1 MTARGKIL
9 SMNKLPSGAYKNQR
23 VEFQITHDMVP
34 SFRVVVF
41 AHYKDE
47 LIADSLKI
55 DVERECNPNV
65 EVFLFYFTSK
75 QQMISI
81 FFNMCIK

>member
-1 MTARGKIL
+1 
-9 SMNKLPSGAYKNQR
+9 MNKLPSGAYKNQR

-55 DVERECNPNV
+55 DVERQCNPNV
-65 EVFLFYFTSK
+65 EVFLFHFISK

-81 FFNMCIK
+81 FLKMGIK